1 MNNATLIGNLVRDP
15 ELRATQAGVPVCVF
29 TIAVNRRSKTEG
41 TQEADYFRVTTWR
54 GLAEN
59 CAKYLLKGSKVGVVG
74 AVSLNTYDGRDGKTH
89 ASIEINA
96 TEVELLTP
104 RSERSDADDSGLT
117 FTPVGPD
124 SDLPF

>member
-15 ELRATQAGVPVCVF
+15 ELRTTKDGIPVCVF
-29 TIAVNRRSKTEG
+29 TIAVNRGRDKG
-41 TQEADYFRVTTWR
+41 ADFFRVTTWR

-96 TEVELLTP
+96 TEVEFLTP

-117 FTPVGPD
+117 YTPVDPD

>member
-15 ELRATQAGVPVCVF
+15 ELRTTKDGIPVCAF
-29 TIAVNRRSKTEG
+29 TIAVNRERDKG
-41 TQEADYFRVTTWR
+41 ADFFRVTTWR

-59 CAKYLLKGSKVGVVG
+59 CAKYLAKGSKVGVVG

-96 TEVELLTP
+96 TEVEFLTP

-117 FTPVGPD
+117 FTPVDPD

>member
-15 ELRATQAGVPVCVF
+15 ELRTTKDGIPVCAF
-29 TIAVNRRSKTEG
+29 TIAVNRGRDKG
-41 TQEADYFRVTTWR
+41 ADFFRVTTWR

-59 CAKYLLKGSKVGVVG
+59 CAKYLAKGSKVGVVG

-96 TEVELLTP
+96 TEVEFLTP

-117 FTPVGPD
+117 YTPVDPD

>member
-15 ELRATQAGVPVCVF
+15 ELRTTQDGIPVCAF
-29 TIAVNRRSKTEG
+29 TIAVNRGRDTG
-41 TQEADYFRVTTWR
+41 ADFFRVTTWR

-59 CAKYLLKGSKVGVVG
+59 CAKYLAKGSKVGVVG

-96 TEVELLTP
+96 TEVEFLTP

-117 FTPVGPD
+117 FTPVDPD

>member
-15 ELRATQAGVPVCVF
+15 ELRTTKDGIPVCVF
-29 TIAVNRRSKTEG
+29 TIAVNRGRDKG
-41 TQEADYFRVTTWR
+41 ADFFRVTTWR
-54 GLAEN
+54 VLAEN
-59 CAKYLLKGSKVGVVG
+59 CAKYLAKGSKVGVVG

-96 TEVELLTP
+96 TEVEFLTP

-117 FTPVGPD
+117 YTPVDPD